1 MAAAESTKGSPNME
15 TDIESNPVSNT
26 LVGKASGE
34 PSAHRRNEADI
45 QRTL

>member
-1 MAAAESTKGSPNME
+1 MAAAGFTKSSPNME
-15 TDIESNPVSNT
+15 TDIESSPVSNT
-26 LVGKASGE
+26 LVRKASGE